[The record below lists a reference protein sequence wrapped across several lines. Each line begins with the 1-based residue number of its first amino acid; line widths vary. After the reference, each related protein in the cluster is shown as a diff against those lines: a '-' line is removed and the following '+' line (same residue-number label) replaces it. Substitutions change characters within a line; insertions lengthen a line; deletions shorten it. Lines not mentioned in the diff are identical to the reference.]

1 MRFLL
6 RVSAILLTL
15 STSVYADGTTATCSS
30 VQAGTRDL
38 GWLDDLSRELNA
50 KVKAPVVDL
59 ASPTPTPPPLIKVV
73 DVPSEKPVVKTSPPE
88 ESDRYDMV
96 DPELARLRKSAI
108 ASATKCR
115 KGICGSNHSKY
126 FCYRGVKE
134 ALVNAGMVD
143 RFWSEEA
150 ASDAH
155 DKHSLDDRGF
165 KNLITEGYNTSN
177 APLGAVLVYSGGKYR
192 CHENGR
198 RKTCGHIE
206 IKLSSNKFCSDY
218 CKTSPADHYLARK
231 LIGVYVKE

>member
-1 MRFLL
+1 
-6 RVSAILLTL
+6 
-15 STSVYADGTTATCSS
+15 
-30 VQAGTRDL
+30 
-38 GWLDDLSRELNA
+38 
-50 KVKAPVVDL
+50 
-59 ASPTPTPPPLIKVV
+59 
-73 DVPSEKPVVKTSPPE
+73 VVKTSPPE